1 MMMHPPSTYVGV
13 VGGKILAAQ
22 ILDPNHQ
29 FQDVHF
35 LLQRTY
41 LNHSL
46 TQNAIHLSD

>member
-1 MMMHPPSTYVGV
+1 MMVHLPLTYMGRFR
-13 VGGKILAAQ
+13 GKILAAQ

-29 FQDVHF
+29 GQDVH
-35 LLQRTY
+35 LSLQRTY